1 MDPAE
6 PANQAQSESA
16 PDSLVDSA
24 MQALRGAL
32 EVAEASLTLLRAELR
47 LARSSALSI
56 VWLGFALVFF
66 GVGAWLA
73 TTFGLA
79 LAIHALSGSLL
90 LGVGTVAAANLA
102 GAAWVLHS
110 MRRCWRDMSLPRTRA
125 LLVSPRSAESRNA
138 VAVRDSDES
147 GAST

>member
-1 MDPAE
+1 MDPAD
-6 PANQAQSESA
+6 PADQAHPEST

-24 MQALRGAL
+24 MRALRGAL
-32 EVAEASLTLLRAELR
+32 QVAEASLALLRAELR

-73 TTFGLA
+73 TTFGIA

-90 LGVGTVAAANLA
+90 LGVGTVAAANIA

-110 MRRCWRDMSLPRTRA
+110 MRRCWRDLSLPRTRA
-125 LLVSPRSAESRNA
+125 LLAPNRPLESETAA
-138 VAVRDSDES
+138 VATKDSTA

>member
-6 PANQAQSESA
+6 PADQAPPEST

-24 MQALRGAL
+24 TRALRGAL
-32 EVAEASLTLLRAELR
+32 QVAEASLALLRAELR

-73 TTFGLA
+73 TSLGIA
-79 LAIHALSGSLL
+79 LAIHAISGSLL
-90 LGVGTVAAANLA
+90 LGVGTVAAGNLV

-110 MRRCWRDMSLPRTRA
+110 MRRCWRDLSLPRTRA
-125 LLVSPRSAESRNA
+125 LLVSSRPEDSATTA
-138 VAVRDSDES
+138 VTAQDT
-147 GAST
+147 GPAASA